1 MKNNSSEDVS
11 INSLLK
17 NKSSARELT
26 EFIIIVLVL
35 FILFRTFAFQAFKI
49 PSGSMK
55 DTLLIGDHIM
65 ATKFNYGIHIPNE
78 IPFLGYKVFDD
89 YTLFQK
95 IPERND
101 IIIFKFPKNEARDFI
116 KRVIGL
122 PGELIEIRRQK
133 VFINGKAM
141 DESFTRHDEP
151 QGDFLYPRDDLGP
164 FRIPEGHVFV
174 LGDNRENSHDSRFWG
189 VLNLKNIRGK
199 AQLIYW
205 SWDRDESKVR
215 TDRIGHAVN

>member
-78 IPFLGYKVFDD
+78 IPFLGYKIFDD

-101 IIIFKFPKNEARDFI
+101 IIIFKFPLNEARDFI

-122 PGELIEIRRQK
+122 PGR
-133 VFINGKAM
+133 
-141 DESFTRHDEP
+141 
-151 QGDFLYPRDDLGP
+151 
-164 FRIPEGHVFV
+164 
-174 LGDNRENSHDSRFWG
+174 
-189 VLNLKNIRGK
+189 
-199 AQLIYW
+199 
-205 SWDRDESKVR
+205 
-215 TDRIGHAVN
+215 